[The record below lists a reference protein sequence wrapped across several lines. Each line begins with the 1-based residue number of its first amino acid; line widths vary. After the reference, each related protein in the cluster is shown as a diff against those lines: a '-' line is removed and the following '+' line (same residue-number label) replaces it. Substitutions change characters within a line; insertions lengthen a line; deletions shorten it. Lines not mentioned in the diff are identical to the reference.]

1 MGDWGIAV
9 VGERIRCRGGSNL
22 KGTEGCGSAGVRR
35 ELARRQSCGLFH
47 LQFLIRCNWHSR
59 DERNAR
65 HVSTLILPH
74 GLGTQIKRA
83 MMDRMR
89 R

>member
-35 ELARRQSCGLFH
+35 ELARRQSCGMFH
-47 LQFLIRCNWHSR
+47 FAISNTLELAF
-59 DERNAR
+59 ER
-65 HVSTLILPH
+65 
-74 GLGTQIKRA
+74 
-83 MMDRMR
+83 
-89 R
+89 